1 MDAEEVEVEKMAR
14 WTVCFSNSVPRFSCD
29 EMFFMKL
36 NRWLLL
42 DGVPLDCGDR
52 TLEGKRT
59 GVEEKRNRDICKQL
73 PLIGLGDSAGAAD
86 GQPGH
91 AATAVGTNWVRVGAG
106 IRRCL
111 TRASQKHFVTI
122 SSAVADPEGLR

>member
-1 MDAEEVEVEKMAR
+1 MGLAVATGVGGASGTPFVEVEKMAR

-52 TLEGKRT
+52 TLEGKRK
-59 GVEEKRNRDICKQL
+59 GVEEKRSTDICKQ
-73 PLIGLGDSAGAAD
+73 
-86 GQPGH
+86 
-91 AATAVGTNWVRVGAG
+91 
-106 IRRCL
+106 
-111 TRASQKHFVTI
+111 
-122 SSAVADPEGLR
+122 

>member
-1 MDAEEVEVEKMAR
+1 MGLAVATGVGGGSGMPFVDAEEVEVEKMAR

-59 GVEEKRNRDICKQL
+59 GVEKKRNKDIMQ
-73 PLIGLGDSAGAAD
+73 
-86 GQPGH
+86 
-91 AATAVGTNWVRVGAG
+91 
-106 IRRCL
+106 
-111 TRASQKHFVTI
+111 TI
-122 SSAVADPEGLR
+122 TSHWTLRQCWSC

>member
-1 MDAEEVEVEKMAR
+1 MGLAVATGVGGASGMPLVDAEEVEVEKMAR

-52 TLEGKRT
+52 TLEGKRKGLKKNEVQKYANNYLSLDLET
-59 GVEEKRNRDICKQL
+59 VLELLMVNRDTL
-73 PLIGLGDSAGAAD
+73 
-86 GQPGH
+86 
-91 AATAVGTNWVRVGAG
+91 
-106 IRRCL
+106 RRL
-111 TRASQKHFVTI
+111 
-122 SSAVADPEGLR
+122 